1 MADFKL
7 PDLGENIESGDIVS
21 VLVGEG
27 DVVKAQ
33 QDVIEIET
41 DKAVISVPCD
51 AAGKVTKI
59 HVAKGQTVKP
69 GQVILSLEAAAPGA
83 GAAAKG
89 PTAPAKGTAA
99 ISKAPPAAAKPP
111 AAPTKAA
118 PVKAPAPKPTAST
131 PAKPSA
137 PPQTARES
145 DGNGRSSAAVQGVA
159 APSAAPPTNSGNQ
172 AVNVAAASAEDEADD
187 HAGHSSTTAPAGPA
201 VRRLA
206 RELGVDLDRV
216 HGTGPDG
223 RITREDVINA
233 VRHANEVAATSGRA
247 ASPSTGPA
255 ERDNYGIV
263 RRETMSKIRKTIAE
277 NMVRSATTIPHLTN
291 FDDADITELERLRKE
306 SAAAYSHSGIKLTS
320 LAFVLKAVSMAL
332 KQHPTLNAS
341 LDMETG
347 EIIYKQYV
355 NLGVAV
361 DTERGLIVPVLRG
374 VDALSIPQIAQGI
387 QALAEKVR
395 HGQQSLDDL
404 RGGTFTISNL
414 GAVGGQYSTP
424 IINHPQVAILLA
436 GRSRKVP
443 VVTADDKIEPR
454 LTMPLSLSYDHRLV
468 DGAAASRFLN
478 EVIGY
483 LESPGRLLLA
493 P

>member
-1 MADFKL
+1 MSDFKL

-21 VLVGEG
+21 VLVNEG
-27 DVVKAQ
+27 DIVKAQ
-33 QDVIEIET
+33 QDVVEIET
-41 DKAVISVPCD
+41 DKAVVSVPTD
-51 AAGKVTKI
+51 TAGKVTKI
-59 HVAKGQTVKP
+59 HVSKGQTVKP
-69 GQVILSLEAAAPGA
+69 GQVILSLEASTEASARTKDPAAS
-83 GAAAKG
+83 AKASS
-89 PTAPAKGTAA
+89 APSKAHATS
-99 ISKAPPAAAKPP
+99 SKAPTPSARSTSQKQHEA
-111 AAPTKAA
+111 
-118 PVKAPAPKPTAST
+118 T
-131 PAKPSA
+131 PAGSPAKQATSHKPSRTSS
-137 PPQTARES
+137 P
-145 DGNGRSSAAVQGVA
+145 DGNGYSPSAVPAPSTKQVEIAPTSAAA
-159 APSAAPPTNSGNQ
+159 
-172 AVNVAAASAEDEADD
+172 DEADG
-187 HAGHSSTTAPAGPA
+187 HASPSSTTAPAGPA

-216 HGTGPDG
+216 QGTGADG
-223 RITREDVINA
+223 RITREDVITA
-233 VRHANEVAATSGRA
+233 VRHANEVVATSA
-247 ASPSTGPA
+247 MATASPSGPM
-255 ERDNYGIV
+255 ERDNYGAI
-263 RRETMSKIRKTIAE
+263 RRETMTKIRKTIAA
-277 NMVRSATTIPHLTN
+277 NMARSATTIPHLTN
-291 FDDADITELERLRKE
+291 FDDADISELERLRKE
-306 SAAAYSHSGIKLTS
+306 SAVAYSSSGIKLTS
-320 LAFVLKAVSMAL
+320 LAFVLKAVSLAL
-332 KQHPTLNAS
+332 KQHPVLNAS

-361 DTERGLIVPVLRG
+361 DTDRGLIVPVLRS

-387 QALAEKVR
+387 QLLAEKVR
-395 HGQQSLDDL
+395 QGQQTLDDL

-424 IINHPQVAILLA
+424 IINYPEVAILLA

-483 LESPGRLLLA
+483 LESSGRLLLA

>member
-1 MADFKL
+1 M
-7 PDLGENIESGDIVS
+7 
-21 VLVGEG
+21 
-27 DVVKAQ
+27 
-33 QDVIEIET
+33 
-41 DKAVISVPCD
+41 
-51 AAGKVTKI
+51 
-59 HVAKGQTVKP
+59 
-69 GQVILSLEAAAPGA
+69 
-83 GAAAKG
+83 
-89 PTAPAKGTAA
+89 
-99 ISKAPPAAAKPP
+99 
-111 AAPTKAA
+111 
-118 PVKAPAPKPTAST
+118 
-131 PAKPSA
+131 
-137 PPQTARES
+137 
-145 DGNGRSSAAVQGVA
+145 A